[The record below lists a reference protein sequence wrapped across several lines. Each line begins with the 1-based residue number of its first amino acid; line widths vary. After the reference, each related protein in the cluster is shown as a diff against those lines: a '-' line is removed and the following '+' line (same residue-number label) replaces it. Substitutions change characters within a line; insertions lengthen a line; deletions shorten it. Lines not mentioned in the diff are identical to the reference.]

1 MANKKPRRGRGEGAI
16 FWRESRKRW
25 IAELPLE
32 DGKSKYFSGKTYAE
46 AQKKLNKAQL
56 EQQQGNLA
64 TGPQQTVKQFIDYW
78 LEQIRKPHIRI
89 NTYRIYRQYLDNH
102 ILPAFGH
109 MRLQQ
114 LSSRQIEELYAHKLK
129 DGYAAET
136 IRGFHRLLHRV
147 FKDAVKWKLMSYNI
161 CDDVNPPKPTKYQA
175 QVLSPEQAKKL
186 LEVAKGSR
194 LEALLT
200 LALLTGMRRG
210 ELLALRWADINFEE
224 AHLLVNHTVNRI
236 GKRFAE
242 QGIVENDPK
251 TETSRRKILLP
262 PFAIEVL
269 RQHREQQAVMR
280 VRAGTAWQERDLVF
294 SNSWGGF
301 MEGSHTTARFK
312 QLLKKAGLPSIRFH
326 DLRHTIA
333 SILADMGVQPKQVQ
347 ELLGHSNI
355 AITMNRYSHLFP
367 SRQREMME
375 KLDDFFRG

>member
-89 NTYRIYRQYLDNH
+89 NTYRIYRQYLD
-102 ILPAFGH
+102 I
-109 MRLQQ
+109 
-114 LSSRQIEELYAHKLK
+114 
-129 DGYAAET
+129 
-136 IRGFHRLLHRV
+136 HRLLHRV

-200 LALLTGMRRG
+200 LELLTGMRRG

-269 RQHREQQAVMR
+269 RQHREQQAEMR

-312 QLLKKAGLPSIRFH
+312 QLLKKAGLPSR
-326 DLRHTIA
+326 
-333 SILADMGVQPKQVQ
+333 
-347 ELLGHSNI
+347 
-355 AITMNRYSHLFP
+355 
-367 SRQREMME
+367 
-375 KLDDFFRG
+375 